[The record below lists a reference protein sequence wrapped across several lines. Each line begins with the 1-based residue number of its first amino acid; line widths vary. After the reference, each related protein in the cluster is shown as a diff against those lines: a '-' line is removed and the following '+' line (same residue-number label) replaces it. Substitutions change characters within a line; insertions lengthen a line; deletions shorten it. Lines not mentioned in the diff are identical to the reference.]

1 MLQYAGRGI
10 WGNLKDGTEILPEFV
25 ENMGFTSYRY
35 DPVTGKHFAHARFY
49 DDANGRMLA
58 PDPVRRDLNGYRY
71 CGNDPVDYVDPTG
84 EIGILGRTVIGG
96 ALGAV
101 IGGAGGFISSA
112 VSQKLGGGKV
122 DWKKAK
128 GEAIKG
134 AITGAVQGGM
144 VASGVKIPKAAANAA
159 NFLAGTIGSA
169 AEQKFAR
176 GRVSAGRSILG
187 GLANMAGNSKYGT
200 GKLDNWKDAAV
211 RGVKAGGL
219 YAGLG
224 YLADVVD
231 PAPRLDAAGAAGLM
245 AGMAG
250 SLLVRNPGRCGSP
263 SPFQTMLGY
272 GMAKGYRYGVSQTGF
287 GNRKRPS
294 FTGFLCEGLRGAVT
308 GGVSSVAFYGLNK
321 GIVKLWDGFW
331 AGKDSRVTINN
342 QADFVVAPGGVAYT
356 AADYA
361 KMSSFECPSTLY
373 HYTTKTGMRGILE
386 SQQINPSI
394 KELAVKDA
402 RMGSG
407 QYLTDIIPGSRT
419 KGQISYALFG
429 IPWNTRKVS
438 NYIEISTSNLN
449 LLKGREG
456 IYYVPSTSALDLTN
470 RIISYGET
478 GKGG

>member
-1 MLQYAGRGI
+1 
-10 WGNLKDGTEILPEFV
+10 
-25 ENMGFTSYRY
+25 
-35 DPVTGKHFAHARFY
+35 
-49 DDANGRMLA
+49 
-58 PDPVRRDLNGYRY
+58 
-71 CGNDPVDYVDPTG
+71 
-84 EIGILGRTVIGG
+84 
-96 ALGAV
+96 
-101 IGGAGGFISSA
+101 
-112 VSQKLGGGKV
+112 
-122 DWKKAK
+122 
-128 GEAIKG
+128 
-134 AITGAVQGGM
+134 M
-144 VASGVKIPKAAANAA
+144 VASGVKIPKAVANAA

-287 GNRKRPS
+287 GNRKKPS

-321 GIVKLWDGFW
+321 GIVKLWDGFRTSMGGYNF
-331 AGKDSRVTINN
+331 GKYQKASLWERLIKRKASVNELHANPWDDFSNPKIGPSESAVSKYIMEINQTGKLN
-342 QADFVVAPGGVAYT
+342 SPIEVQKLTKGGYEIVNGHHRWL
-356 AADYA
+356 AAI
-361 KMSSFECPSTLY
+361 
-373 HYTTKTGMRGILE
+373 KTGLE
-386 SQQINPSI
+386 
-394 KELAVKDA
+394 
-402 RMGSG
+402 
-407 QYLTDIIPGSRT
+407 
-419 KGQISYALFG
+419 
-429 IPWNTRKVS
+429 KVS
-438 NYIEISTSNLN
+438 IRIKNYSN
-449 LLKGREG
+449 
-456 IYYVPSTSALDLTN
+456 
-470 RIISYGET
+470 
-478 GKGG
+478 

>member
-1 MLQYAGRGI
+1 MEACYLYSGYGI
-10 WGNLKDGTEILPEFV
+10 
-25 ENMGFTSYRY
+25 SY
-35 DPVTGKHFAHARFY
+35 
-49 DDANGRMLA
+49 
-58 PDPVRRDLNGYRY
+58 
-71 CGNDPVDYVDPTG
+71 GNDTVDYVDPDG
-84 EIGILGRTVIGG
+84 ELPHILGG
-96 ALGAV
+96 ALLGGF
-101 IGGAGGFISSA
+101 IGGAGRFISSA

-122 DWKKAK
+122 DWEKAK

-144 VASGVKIPKAAANAA
+144 VASGVKIPKAVANAA

-169 AEQKFAR
+169 AEQKIAR
-176 GRVSAGRSILG
+176 GRVSIGRSILG
-187 GLANMAGNSKYGT
+187 GIAN
-200 GKLDNWKDAAV
+200 
-211 RGVKAGGL
+211 
-219 YAGLG
+219 
-224 YLADVVD
+224 
-231 PAPRLDAAGAAGLM
+231 
-245 AGMAG
+245 
-250 SLLVRNPGRCGSP
+250 
-263 SPFQTMLGY
+263 
-272 GMAKGYRYGVSQTGF
+272 
-287 GNRKRPS
+287 
-294 FTGFLCEGLRGAVT
+294 
-308 GGVSSVAFYGLNK
+308 VAFYGFNK
-321 GIVKLWDGFW
+321 GIVELWDGFR

-342 QADFVVAPGGVAYT
+342 QADFVVALGGVAYT

-373 HYTTKTGMRGILE
+373 LYTTKTGMRGILE

-429 IPWNTRKVS
+429 IPWNTGKVS